1 MREARLL
8 IFGILMAMTLVS
20 CNDSPQTDTP
30 DPGTSDQSDGNVLL
44 AEWTGPYGGLPPF
57 DKMNIADLKPAMST
71 AIEKNLQGIEAI
83 AEQSEPATFDNTIL
97 ALERNG
103 SELGRVS
110 TVFGV
115 WIANLSTP
123 EVREAQGEIM
133 AMLADMQSKIT
144 QNKKLFQRIQ
154 TVYESDELKARSADE
169 QRLVKLV
176 YEGFAHNGATLE
188 GEAKERYAEINKEL
202 ADLHTQFSNN
212 VLADE
217 EGYVLYLDESQLGGL
232 PESLVSAAASA
243 AKDRGEEGKYAI
255 LNTRSSMDPFLTYST
270 QRDLREKVWRT
281 YYSRGDNG
289 DEHDNNALIA
299 QILQLRNERV
309 GLLGYENYAQ
319 WRLTD
324 RMAKTPEKALGL
336 MEAVWPAAVARVR
349 EEVAD
354 MQAIADQEG
363 AGITI
368 EPWDYRYYAEKVRKA
383 KYDLDSNE
391 VKQYLQLDKLRE
403 AMFFVAGELF
413 DFKFTAVPDGT
424 VPVFHEDVKVW
435 EVTDKNS
442 GEHIG
447 LWYLDP
453 FARTGKRSGAWATS
467 YRGHETFDGKKTV
480 LSANNSNFI
489 KGAPGEPVLVSWDDA
504 TTFFHEFGHGLHA
517 LSSNVAYPTLNGGV
531 RDYTEFQSQLL
542 ERWLLTDEVI
552 NQFLVHHET
561 GEPIPAGLVQKI
573 KNASTFNQGFSTTEY
588 LASALMD
595 MRYHTVDPTGL
606 DADKFERETLAEL
619 GMPDELVMRHRSPHF
634 GHIFSGEGYSTG
646 YYGYLWADVL
656 TSDAAEAFVEAPG
669 GFYDKEMAKKLVTH
683 LFAPRNAVDP
693 ADAYRAFRGRDAK
706 IEALMRD
713 RGFPVNP

>member
-1 MREARLL
+1 
-8 IFGILMAMTLVS
+8 MAMTLVS

-354 MQAIADQEG
+354 MQAIADQDQ
-363 AGITI
+363 AC
-368 EPWDYRYYAEKVRKA
+368 RC
-383 KYDLDSNE
+383 
-391 VKQYLQLDKLRE
+391 
-403 AMFFVAGELF
+403 
-413 DFKFTAVPDGT
+413 
-424 VPVFHEDVKVW
+424 
-435 EVTDKNS
+435 
-442 GEHIG
+442 
-447 LWYLDP
+447 
-453 FARTGKRSGAWATS
+453 
-467 YRGHETFDGKKTV
+467 
-480 LSANNSNFI
+480 
-489 KGAPGEPVLVSWDDA
+489 
-504 TTFFHEFGHGLHA
+504 
-517 LSSNVAYPTLNGGV
+517 
-531 RDYTEFQSQLL
+531 
-542 ERWLLTDEVI
+542 
-552 NQFLVHHET
+552 
-561 GEPIPAGLVQKI
+561 
-573 KNASTFNQGFSTTEY
+573 
-588 LASALMD
+588 
-595 MRYHTVDPTGL
+595 
-606 DADKFERETLAEL
+606 
-619 GMPDELVMRHRSPHF
+619 
-634 GHIFSGEGYSTG
+634 
-646 YYGYLWADVL
+646 
-656 TSDAAEAFVEAPG
+656 
-669 GFYDKEMAKKLVTH
+669 
-683 LFAPRNAVDP
+683 
-693 ADAYRAFRGRDAK
+693 RA
-706 IEALMRD
+706 
-713 RGFPVNP
+713 